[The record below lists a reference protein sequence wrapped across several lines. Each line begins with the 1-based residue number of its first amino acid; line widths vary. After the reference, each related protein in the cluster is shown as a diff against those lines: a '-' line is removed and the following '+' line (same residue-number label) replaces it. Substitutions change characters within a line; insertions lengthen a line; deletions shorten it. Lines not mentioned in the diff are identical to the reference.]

1 MSGKL
6 LVPFALLAGCA
17 PYSLPPLAPD
27 HPASLEATEAPQ
39 PPPSTALA
47 REPLSPSPRSAGRH
61 DVHGSGHGGH
71 R

>member
-1 MSGKL
+1 MPAKL

-27 HPASLEATEAPQ
+27 HPASLEAAETPRPAPSAALAGEAL
-39 PPPSTALA
+39 PPPS
-47 REPLSPSPRSAGRH
+47 PSAGKR
-61 DVHGSGHGGH
+61 DARGSGHGEH